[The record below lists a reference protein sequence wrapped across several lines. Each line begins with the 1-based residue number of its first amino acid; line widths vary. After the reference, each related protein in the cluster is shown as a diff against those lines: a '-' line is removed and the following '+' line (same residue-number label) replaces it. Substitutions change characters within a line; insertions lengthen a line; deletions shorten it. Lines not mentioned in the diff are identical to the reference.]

1 MHLVKPGREAAV
13 QPTETAAAPAS
24 GAKNKLRA
32 AWISFF
38 GRILA
43 QVIGAGATLAI
54 GILLAG
60 RLRSVTLEPLPAA
73 GDPAHS
79 PELPALALLDVREAF
94 VLYDRDR
101 DGVLAGAEL
110 PPPLWQSLRA
120 ADADQ
125 DGALSK
131 DELYEARE
139 RARARSPR

>member
-1 MHLVKPGREAAV
+1 MKSLHLVETSSEAEV
-13 QPTETAAAPAS
+13 APAKE
-24 GAKNKLRA
+24 AKNKLRA

-60 RLRSVTLEPLPAA
+60 RLRSVTLEPAVSA
-73 GDPAHS
+73 GDPARA
-79 PELPALALLDVREAF
+79 PQALTLALLDVREAF

-101 DGVLAGAEL
+101 DGLLSAAEL
-110 PPPLWQSLRA
+110 PRSMWQALRSSD
-120 ADADQ
+120 ADADS
-125 DGALSK
+125 ALSK

-139 RARARSPR
+139 RARARPAR